1 MPEKIKEYDV
11 IVIGAGPAGY
21 VAAIRCAQLGLNVAC
36 VDNWFV
42 QKGQPSLGGTC
53 LNVGCIPS
61 KALLES
67 SELYE
72 KTTTELAQHG
82 IKAKNV
88 SLDLKKMIQR
98 KEQVV
103 NDLTSGI
110 GALFEANRINLISG
124 TARLLEKKQVEVIFP
139 GKNKKETITATN
151 IILAPG
157 SIPKA
162 HPEIPFTE
170 NLIVDST
177 AALEFDSV
185 PGSVAIL
192 GAGVIGLELGS
203 VWRRLGSKVSLFKS
217 SKNLLPAADTQLAQQ
232 ASLIFQ
238 KQGLNFCFETRV
250 TAYEIKNNKVQLS
263 YEDSEGHHK
272 KLFDKVIVAIGR
284 EPNLEKLFSGDTGVK
299 LDDRGF
305 IEVDDKCRTTAE
317 GIYAIGD
324 AVRGPML
331 AHKGSEEGMMVAE
344 LIKRKS
350 ARVNYETV
358 PFVVYTEPEIAWCG
372 KTEQQLKE
380 GGYNFHV
387 GTFPFA
393 SNGRARAAAH
403 TEGLIKILAD
413 AKTDR
418 VLGVHMLGPH
428 ASELIAQAVIA
439 MEFGSSSEDLAMT
452 MFAHPSL
459 SEVMHEAALDVGP
472 GAIHKARP
480 RKNKK

>member
-36 VDNWFV
+36 VDNWFN
-42 QKGQPSLGGTC
+42 KDGQRSLGGTC

-67 SELYE
+67 SALYE
-72 KTTTELAQHG
+72 KATTELVEHG

-103 NDLTSGI
+103 KDLTGGI
-110 GALFEANRINLISG
+110 GALFDANNICLFSA
-124 TARLLEKKQVEVIFP
+124 TAKLLAEKQVEVTFLD
-139 GKNKKETITATN
+139 NKKEIISAAN

-157 SIPKA
+157 SLPKP
-162 HPEIPFTE
+162 HPEIPFTD

-185 PGSVAIL
+185 PGAVAVL

-203 VWRRLGSKVSLFKS
+203 VWRRLGAKVSLFKS
-217 SKNLLPAADTQLAQQ
+217 SKLLLPAADDQIGQQ
-232 ASLIFQ
+232 ASLILQ

-250 TAYEIKNNKVQLS
+250 TGYVIKNNKVELS
-263 YEDSEGHHK
+263 YEDSEGQHK
-272 KLFDKVIVAIGR
+272 TLFDKVIVAIGR
-284 EPNLEKLFSGDTGVK
+284 EPNMENLFSGDAGIK
-299 LDDRGF
+299 LNDRGF
-305 IEVDDKCRTTAE
+305 IEVDDKCRTQSE

-344 LIKRKS
+344 LIKGKS

-380 GGYNFHV
+380 NGHDFHV
-387 GTFPFA
+387 GSFPFA
-393 SNGRARAAAH
+393 SNGRARAVGH

-459 SEVMHEAALDVGP
+459 SEVMHEAALDAGP

-480 RKNKK
+480 RKS

>member
-1 MPEKIKEYDV
+1 MQTYDV

-21 VAAIRCAQLGLNVAC
+21 VAAIRCAQLGLKTAC
-36 VDNWFV
+36 VDNWFN
-42 QKGQPSLGGTC
+42 KEGKPSLGGTC

-72 KTTTELAQHG
+72 KAIHQFDEHG
-82 IKAKNV
+82 IKVKGVTLELA
-88 SLDLKKMIQR
+88 KMIQR

-103 NDLTSGI
+103 KELTSGI
-110 GALFEANRINLISG
+110 GALFEANGITLLSG
-124 TARLLEKKQVEVIFP
+124 SGQLLADKQVEVTHKDS
-139 GKNKKETITATN
+139 GDKETLKGQH

-157 SIPKA
+157 SLPRAIPDM
-162 HPEIPFTE
+162 PYTD

-177 AALEFDSV
+177 GALEFSSV
-185 PGSVAIL
+185 PESIAII

-203 VWRRLGSKVSLFKS
+203 VWRRLGSKVSLFEF
-217 SKNLLPAADTQLAQQ
+217 SKTLLPVADKQLAQQ
-232 ASLIFQ
+232 ATNLLK
-238 KQGLNFCFETRV
+238 KQGLNFHFDTRI
-250 TAYEIKNNKVQLS
+250 TGHEIKNNQVCLS
-263 YEDSEGHHK
+263 YEDEKGKHEDI
-272 KLFDKVIVAIGR
+272 FDKVIVAIGR
-284 EPNLEKLFSGDTGVK
+284 EPNVQNIFAADAGIK
-299 LDDRGF
+299 LDEKGF
-305 IEVDDKCRTTAE
+305 IEVNEQCETCIT

-344 LIKRKS
+344 LLAGQY

-372 KTEQQLKE
+372 QTEQALKKS
-380 GGYNFHV
+380 GIDYQAGI
-387 GTFPFA
+387 FPFS
-393 SNGRARAAAH
+393 SNGRARATAQ
-403 TEGLIKILAD
+403 TDGMIKILAD

-418 VLGVHMLGPH
+418 ILGVHMLGAH
-428 ASELIAQAVIA
+428 VSELIGQAVIA

-459 SEVMHEAALDVGP
+459 SEVIHEAALDVDAR
-472 GAIHKARP
+472 AIHKARA
-480 RKNKK
+480 KNV

>member
-1 MPEKIKEYDV
+1 MKTYDV

-21 VAAIRCAQLGLNVAC
+21 VAAIRCAQLGFKTAC
-36 VDNWFV
+36 VDSWKN
-42 QKGQPSLGGTC
+42 KEGKSSLGGTC

-72 KTTTELAQHG
+72 KALSEFNEHG
-82 IKAKNV
+82 IKAKNIT
-88 SLDLKKMIQR
+88 LDLKKMIQR

-103 NDLTSGI
+103 NELTSGI
-110 GALFEANRINLISG
+110 GALFDVNGITLLSG
-124 TARLLEKKQVEVIFP
+124 HAQLVADKQVEVAY
-139 GKNKKETITATN
+139 NNSEDKEVFEVIRGQY

-157 SIPKA
+157 SIPRT
-162 HPEIPFTE
+162 IPKMPYTD

-185 PGSVAIL
+185 PESIAII

-203 VWRRLGSKVSLFKS
+203 VWRRLGSKVSLFEFNKT
-217 SKNLLPAADTQLAQQ
+217 LLPFADKQIAQQ
-232 ASLIFQ
+232 ASRILK
-238 KQGLNFCFETRV
+238 KQGLHFHFGTQV
-250 TAYEIKNNKVQLS
+250 TGYELKNNQVSLS
-263 YEDSEGHHK
+263 FEDNKGKQQES
-272 KLFDKVIVAIGR
+272 FDKVIVAIGR
-284 EPNLEKLFSGDTGVK
+284 EPNVQAISSTDAGLKF
-299 LDDRGF
+299 DDKGF
-305 IEVDDKCRTTAE
+305 ISVDEQCQTNIP

-344 LIKRKS
+344 LIAGKS

-372 KTEQQLKE
+372 KTEQELKE
-380 GGYNFHV
+380 SGHDFHSGNFL
-387 GTFPFA
+387 FA
-393 SNGRARAAAH
+393 ANGRARAVAQ
-403 TEGLIKILAD
+403 TDGMIKILAD

-418 VLGVHMLGPH
+418 ILGVHMFGPH
-428 ASELIAQAVIA
+428 VSELIAQAVIA

-459 SEVMHEAALDVGP
+459 SEVLHEAALDVDTR
-472 GAIHKARP
+472 AIHKVRAK
-480 RKNKK
+480 RK

>member
-1 MPEKIKEYDV
+1 MPVKIKKYDV

-21 VAAIRCAQLGLNVAC
+21 VAAIRCAQLGLNTAC
-36 VDNWFV
+36 IDSWLN
-42 QKGQPSLGGTC
+42 KEGKSSLGGTC

-72 KTTTELAQHG
+72 KALLHFDEHG
-82 IKAKNV
+82 IKAKGIT
-88 SLDLKKMIQR
+88 LDLQKMIQR

-103 NDLTSGI
+103 KDLTSGI
-110 GALFEANRINLISG
+110 GALFEVNGIILFAG
-124 TARLLEKKQVEVIFP
+124 TAQLLADKHVEVRTNDK
-139 GKNKKETITATN
+139 GKKEIITGPN

-157 SIPKA
+157 SLPKSY
-162 HPEIPFTE
+162 PDMPYTE

-177 AALEFDSV
+177 AALEFDTIPESI
-185 PGSVAIL
+185 AIL

-217 SKNLLPAADTQLAQQ
+217 SKTLLPAADKQVAQQ
-232 ASLIFQ
+232 AANIFV
-238 KQGLNFCFETRV
+238 KQGLNFCFETRI
-250 TAYEIKNNKVQLS
+250 TGHKIKNNQVCLS
-263 YEDSEGHHK
+263 YEDREGKHEES
-272 KLFDKVIVAIGR
+272 FDKVIVAIGR
-284 EPNLEKLFSGDTGVK
+284 EPNTTKLLSEKAGIK
-299 LDDRGF
+299 LDVKGF
-305 IEVDDKCRTTAE
+305 IEVNEQCQTNTQ

-344 LIKRKS
+344 LIKGQS

-358 PFVVYTEPEIAWCG
+358 PFVVYTEPEMAWCG
-372 KTEQQLKE
+372 KTEQELKE
-380 GGYNFHV
+380 NGHDYHV
-387 GTFPFA
+387 GSFPFA
-393 SNGRARAAAH
+393 SNGRARAVAQ
-403 TEGLIKILAD
+403 TDGMIKILAD

-418 VLGVHMLGPH
+418 ILGVHMLGPH
-428 ASELIAQAVIA
+428 VSELIAQAVIA

-459 SEVMHEAALDVGP
+459 SETMHEAALDVEM

-480 RKNKK
+480 RKN

>member
-1 MPEKIKEYDV
+1 MKTYDV

-21 VAAIRCAQLGLNVAC
+21 VAAIRCVQLGLKTAC
-36 VDNWFV
+36 VDDWFDNDG
-42 QKGQPSLGGTC
+42 KPSLGGTC

-72 KTTTELAQHG
+72 RTGHQLEEHG
-82 IKAKNV
+82 IKIKNV
-88 SLDLKKMIQR
+88 SLDLQKMIKR

-103 NDLTSGI
+103 SELTGGI
-110 GALFEANRINLISG
+110 AALFEVNGITLLSG
-124 TARLLEKKQVEVIFP
+124 YGKLLKGKQVEVTLKP
-139 GKNKKETITATN
+139 AGTKEVIKAKN

-157 SIPKA
+157 SLPKA
-162 HPEIPFTE
+162 YPDMPYTDD
-170 NLIVDST
+170 LIVDSSG
-177 AALEFDSV
+177 ALDFDSV
-185 PGSVAIL
+185 PESIAVL

-217 SKNLLPAADTQLAQQ
+217 SKTLLPAADQQIAKQ
-232 ASLIFQ
+232 ASMLFQ
-238 KQGLNFCFETRV
+238 KQGLDFRFGITI
-250 TAYEIKNNKVQLS
+250 TGYEIKNKRVCLF
-263 YEDSEGHHK
+263 YEDDKGKHEGC
-272 KLFDKVIVAIGR
+272 FDKVIVAIGR
-284 EPNLEKLFSGDTGVK
+284 VPNTQNIFAEDAGIKRDEK
-299 LDDRGF
+299 GF
-305 IEVDDKCRTTAE
+305 IEVNQQCETVVT

-344 LIKRKS
+344 LLGGQS

-372 KTEQQLKE
+372 QTEQALKKS
-380 GGYNFHV
+380 GIDYKAGF
-387 GTFPFA
+387 FSFA
-393 SNGRARAAAH
+393 SNGRARATGQ
-403 TEGLIKILAD
+403 TEGMVKILAD

-418 VLGVHMLGPH
+418 ILGVHMLGAH
-428 ASELIAQAVIA
+428 VSELIGQAVIA

-459 SEVMHEAALDVGP
+459 SEAVHEAALDVESR
-472 GAIHKARP
+472 AIHKARA
-480 RKNKK
+480 KIN